1 MYNVHEMNWIK
12 QPISFEVHQFILQF
26 ETYLSLNLEELGLEA
41 AEGGDPGNGPS
52 LGDDGQLVVALLA
65 HDLDCVLHGDSRQ
78 DAKDKSQ

>member
-1 MYNVHEMNWIK
+1 MYNVHEVNWIK
-12 QPISFEVHQFILQF
+12 QPISFEVHQFILPF
-26 ETYLSLNLEELGLEA
+26 ETHLLLNLEELGLEA

-78 DAKDKSQ
+78 DAKIKSQ